1 MNTLEIARRCAELN
15 QAEEACRAYTLVLQE
30 GGLAPEE
37 EMEAAIYILQMGGN
51 YKVAYTCFR
60 ALYDRGLFQ
69 ADCLDIMTQAFYIP
83 NEKLFQTRYE
93 KNCRALA
100 KYPYLFRK
108 DFVDFAFLPVRF
120 YPFDDNG
127 YLPFHP
133 AQGQFEDYVDF
144 NRPIISRNFFHDLEK
159 PILAK
164 DVYSQYELE
173 YLNDNVR
180 LSEWVGRENH
190 IYLHY
195 SDWGEFCSHLQVLNL
210 RELLK
215 DKKIVFLIGE
225 EIAQYPIDFQERFGI
240 DYSQYPAKP
249 IGIREVN
256 RLIWHT
262 QLASHNGG
270 DFFNEIFDGHPN
282 LIAMPS
288 VMMENLKKEIDK
300 PRQQLSLV
308 DGGRKADTSG
318 LPKAAARV
326 IQELVTLRGRTDK
339 DLLVAVCMYD
349 EKYAKSLEPTA
360 RIAPA
365 LFLQPHFGNMKYQ
378 IHFDAA
384 GNALLYSKEY
394 EEIQTSPIF
403 QNFKYIKT
411 FTPMR
416 RITSAYG
423 ASMRFMYNRVLEYQ
437 QGESEKLA
445 AVDDNIL
452 TRILNRSYMIDPQD
466 RLYQDSVL
474 VRFED
479 GKLNP
484 KATFK
489 ALAAFLDLPY
499 TESMTYCSLFGE
511 RDPESLKGNDLGF
524 SPAAIYRSY
533 DEYANDA
540 ERAFIE
546 YFMRDAYAAYGYDF
560 LYYDGQPVDEAR
572 INEWI
577 DGFTTL
583 EHYIRTAWRENVL
596 SLGHVT
602 KDGQEVTEE
611 EAELARNEAMDQNM
625 EELRK
630 NWRSV
635 AKTLLGGLHFVN
647 KNGQPL
653 RMMPKLELD
662 PALLEQPLYH

>member
-1 MNTLEIARRCAELN
+1 MNALEIARRMAELGN
-15 QAEEACRAYTLVLQE
+15 MKDACRGYTLALEQ

-37 EMEAAIYILQMGGN
+37 EMEAAVFILQAEGN

-60 ALYDRGLFQ
+60 SLYDRGLFRE
-69 ADCLDIMTQAFYIP
+69 DCLEIMTQAFYAP
-83 NEKLFQTRYE
+83 NVKLMKSRYE
-93 KNCRALA
+93 KNCRALE

-108 DFVDFAFLPVRF
+108 DFLNFEFLPVRF
-120 YPFDDNG
+120 YPFDDSG
-127 YLPFHP
+127 YLPVHP
-133 AQGQFEDYVDF
+133 AQERFDGYVDV
-144 NRPIISRNFFHDLEK
+144 NRPVVSRNFFYNLDN
-159 PILAK
+159 PILAQ
-164 DVYSQYELE
+164 DVYSQYALE

-180 LSEWVGRENH
+180 PSEWVGRENH

-195 SDWGEFCSHLQVLNL
+195 TDWGEFCAHLQVLNV

-215 DKKIVFLIGE
+215 DKKIVFLIGD
-225 EIAQYPIDFQERFGI
+225 EIVQYPIDFKERFGI
-240 DYSQYPAKP
+240 DYSQYPVKP
-249 IGIREVN
+249 VGIREVQ

-288 VMMENLKKEIDK
+288 IMLEKLKEEIDK
-300 PRQQLSLV
+300 PRQMLALV
-308 DGGRKADTSG
+308 DEGREADTSG
-318 LPKAAARV
+318 LPEASARV
-326 IQELVTLRGRTDK
+326 IQELVALRDRTNK

-349 EKYAKSLEPTA
+349 EKYTKPLDPAA

-378 IHFDAA
+378 IHLDSA
-384 GNALLYSKEY
+384 GHAVLHSKEY

-423 ASMRFMYNRVLEYQ
+423 ASMRFMHNRVLEYQ
-437 QGESEKLA
+437 RGESEKVA
-445 AVDDNIL
+445 AMDDNML
-452 TRILNRSYMIDPQD
+452 TRVLNRSYMIDPQD
-466 RLYQDSVL
+466 RLYADSVL

-479 GKLNP
+479 AKLNP
-484 KATFK
+484 KAVFT

-499 TESMTYCSLFGE
+499 TQSMTYCTLFGE

-524 SPAAIYRSY
+524 STGAVYRTY

-546 YFMRDAYAAYGYDF
+546 YFMRDAYREYGYDF
-560 LYYDGQPVDEAR
+560 QYYDGQPVDEAQVDR
-572 INEWI
+572 WI
-577 DGFTTL
+577 GGFTTI
-583 EHYIRTAWRENVL
+583 EHYIRSAWRENVL
-596 SLGHVT
+596 SQGIVT
-602 KDGQEVTEE
+602 KDGQEVSET
-611 EAELARNEAMDQNM
+611 EAEYARNEAMDRNM
-625 EELRK
+625 QSIRE
-630 NWRSV
+630 NWHSV
-635 AKTLLGGLHFVN
+635 AKTLLHGLRFVN

-653 RMMPKLELD
+653 RMMTKLKLD